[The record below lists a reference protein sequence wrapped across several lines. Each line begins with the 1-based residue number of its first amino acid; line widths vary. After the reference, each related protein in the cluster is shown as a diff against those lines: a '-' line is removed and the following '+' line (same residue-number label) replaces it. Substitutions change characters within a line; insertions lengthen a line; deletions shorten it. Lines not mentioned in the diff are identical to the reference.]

1 MAKTRLDLT
10 DERQSPYKV
19 ILLLA
24 WPLFVEQILAT
35 MVSFVDNAMVGSLGA
50 SASASISISNSF
62 VFLINGAV
70 MALGVGLTTYVAR
83 SVGAKDYE
91 AAKAYIRHAIIV
103 LAMVGVPLALL
114 TFALHKQIPV
124 WMGAGEDYLAEAQ
137 GYLQITSAFR
147 IFTMMMMVLG
157 SVYRGRGDTKT
168 PLKIN
173 VTVNL
178 LNVVGNY
185 LLIHAPH
192 NVNLFGKEIWIW
204 GADMGVRGAAL
215 STGISWFLGGTFLLL
230 MLFIKD
236 DPTRISLKESYKP
249 DWKLL
254 GRVVSISIPA
264 MLERISMSLSG
275 IVVTKSIATLGMHA
289 VAANGVY
296 GTAES
301 LSFMPG
307 FAFQTAATTLVGQS
321 LGAKKPDLARRYV
334 KCSMIFGCAVMGFAG
349 AMLFIFARPLVSIIN
364 PDPNVIAIAKNCLRV
379 VAFIQPIQI
388 IAWIYAGAM
397 RGAGDTKW
405 AFYITAFTNWTF
417 RALGVVILI
426 NVLRIATGESN
437 PMHLPFAV
445 ACMCLDQGARAILM
459 YMSYRSG
466 RWINVLNGI
475 NDAFSFAR
483 FKAAPF
489 RYLKNFVVEGL
500 TKAK

>member
-10 DERQSPYKV
+10 DERQSPFKV
-19 ILLLA
+19 ILWLA
-24 WPLFVEQILAT
+24 WPLFLEQILST
-35 MVSFVDNAMVGSLGA
+35 LVSFVDNAMVGSLGA

-70 MALGVGLTTYVAR
+70 MALGVGITTFVAR

-91 AAKAYIRHAIIV
+91 AAKSYIRHALII

-114 TFALHKQIPV
+114 TFALHKQIPI
-124 WMGAGEDYLAEAQ
+124 WMGADADYLAEAQ

-168 PLKIN
+168 PLYIN
-173 VTVNL
+173 ATVNI
-178 LNVVGNY
+178 LNVIGNY
-185 LLIHAPH
+185 LLIHDTHA
-192 NVNLFGKEIWIW
+192 VNIFGKEIWIW

-215 STGISWFLGGTFLLL
+215 STGISWFLGGTFLLI
-230 MLFIKD
+230 MLFVKN

-249 DWKLL
+249 DWALL
-254 GRVVSISIPA
+254 KRVVGISIPA

-275 IVVTKSIATLGMHA
+275 IVVTKSIATLGMYS

-321 LGAKKPDLARRYV
+321 LGARKPDLAKRYV
-334 KCSMIFGCAVMGFAG
+334 KWSIGIGCTVMALAGLCLFVFAE
-349 AMLFIFARPLVSIIN
+349 PLVSIIN
-364 PDPNVIAIAKNCLRV
+364 PDPQVIAIAKNCLRV
-379 VAFIQPIQI
+379 VAFIQPVQI

-417 RALGVVILI
+417 RALGVVLVIR
-426 NVLRIATGESN
+426 VFG
-437 PMHLPFAV
+437 MDLPRAV
-445 ACMCLDQGARAILM
+445 ACMCLDQAARAILM
-459 YMSYRSG
+459 YMRYRSG
-466 RWINVLNGI
+466 KWM
-475 NDAFSFAR
+475 
-483 FKAAPF
+483 AAIKDKHTVPA
-489 RYLKNFVVEGL
+489 KN
-500 TKAK
+500 

>member
-10 DERQSPYKV
+10 DERQSPFKV
-19 ILLLA
+19 ILWLA
-24 WPLFVEQILAT
+24 WPLFLEQILAT

-50 SASASISISNSF
+50 AASASISISNSF

-91 AAKAYIRHAIIV
+91 AAKAYIRHAIII

-114 TFALHKQIPV
+114 TFALHNQIPI
-124 WMGAGEDYLAEAQ
+124 WMGATEEYLEDAQ
-137 GYLQITSAFR
+137 GYLRITSAFR

-173 VTVNL
+173 ATVNIM
-178 LNVVGNY
+178 NVFGNY
-185 LLIHAPH
+185 LLIHPTHA
-192 NVNLFGKEIWIW
+192 VNIFGREIRIW
-204 GADMGVRGAAL
+204 GAGMGVEGAAL
-215 STGISWFLGGTFLLL
+215 STGISWFLGGTVLLL
-230 MLFIKD
+230 MLFIKK
-236 DPTRISLKESYKP
+236 DPTRISIRESYKP
-249 DWKLL
+249 DWALMK
-254 GRVVSISIPA
+254 RVISISIPA
-264 MLERISMSLSG
+264 MLERISMSMSG
-275 IVVTKSIATLGMHA
+275 IVVTKSIATLGMTA

-321 LGAKKPDLARRYV
+321 LGARKPDLAKRYV
-334 KCSMIFGCAVMGFAG
+334 KWSIGIGCAVMAFTGL
-349 AMLFIFARPLVSIIN
+349 MLFAFAEQLVGIIN
-364 PDPNVIAIAKNCLRV
+364 PDPDVIAVAKNCLRV
-379 VAFIQPIQI
+379 VAFIQPVQI

-417 RALGVVILI
+417 RALGVVLVITILKK
-426 NVLRIATGESN
+426 VTGESD

-445 ACMCLDQGARAILM
+445 ACMCLDQAFRALFM
-459 YMSYRSG
+459 FLRYRSG
-466 RWINVLNGI
+466 KWM
-475 NDAFSFAR
+475 
-483 FKAAPF
+483 AAIKDKHTVPA
-489 RYLKNFVVEGL
+489 KN
-500 TKAK
+500 